1 MYKVL
6 LVDDEP
12 LIVSGIKFM
21 LDWNSCGM
29 ELVDTARNGKQALEI
44 IEQTMP
50 DIVVADINMPVMDG
64 IELLQK
70 ASKLPWCPVFIMLTN
85 LQEFSLVREAMKYR
99 ATDYLVK
106 SQLEPE
112 VLKKS
117 LEKAKEEC
125 NSRRELARISQINQY
140 IESNKAQLL
149 EEALTAIF
157 LYEKPSKPA
166 INVLHEHNMLKNFAV
181 QEFYFTQSDVTDAQG
196 TEIFDWEKEI
206 IRKLAK
212 NLFSNF
218 VITDKKP
225 KRSGVMLYT
234 WGINANE
241 YENSITELFQKAKTT
256 SEKITRVELKMLST
270 DLFANKSELQ
280 ACREQLLHLRDY
292 YYCRGGDLLKANV
305 EDSLNIENLG
315 LSGIAGRLQAELNS
329 KNVSACGILIDKAV
343 SKIESTDHRHSQ
355 GQWICSEI
363 YAAAEAFFLSKGIET
378 HFFDETNKNYSK
390 IESFLT
396 RDEVIA
402 FLEVLKNE
410 IIENLAPNASTHMD
424 ILERAK
430 GYVQDNVD
438 KRILLQ
444 DVANHICISPGY
456 LSALFK
462 KQYGRNFVDYINQT
476 KIEQACHLIEQG
488 EQRISEIAYM
498 LSFDNAY
505 YFSKV
510 FRRYTGMTPSEYRY
524 KTRAANAE
532 KTDGD

>member
-29 ELVDTARNGKQALEI
+29 ELIDTARNGKQALEI
-44 IEQTMP
+44 IEKTMP

-70 ASKLPWCPVFIMLTN
+70 ATELPWCPVFIMLTN

-99 ATDYLVK
+99 ASDYLVK
-106 SQLEPE
+106 SQLEPD

-140 IESNKAQLL
+140 IESNKVQLM
-149 EEALTAIF
+149 EEAITAVF
-157 LYEKPSKPA
+157 LHEKSSKPA
-166 INVLHEHNMLKNFAV
+166 VNVLHEHHMLKNFAV
-181 QEFYFTQSDVTDAQG
+181 QEFYFTQSDQTDSQG
-196 TEIFDWEKEI
+196 REIFDWEKEI

-218 VITDKKP
+218 IITDTKP
-225 KRSGVMLYT
+225 KHSGVLLYT

-241 YENSITELFQKAKTT
+241 YEKNIEELFQKAKNT
-256 SEKITRVELKMLST
+256 SEKITRVDLKMIST
-270 DLFANKSELQ
+270 DLFANKNDLQ
-280 ACREQLLHLRDY
+280 SCREQLYHLRDY
-292 YYCRGGDLLKANV
+292 YYCRGGDFLKISDTSV
-305 EDSLNIENLG
+305 LEIENLG
-315 LSGIAGRLQAELNS
+315 LSGISGRVQAELNS
-329 KNVSACGILIDKAV
+329 KNASACGILIDKAI
-343 SKIESTDHRHSQ
+343 SKILSTDHRHSQ

-363 YAAAEAFFLSKGIET
+363 YAAAESFFVNRGIET
-378 HFFDETNKNYSK
+378 HFFDESNKNYLK

-396 RDEVIA
+396 RDQVVA
-402 FLEVLKNE
+402 FLEILKNE
-410 IIENLAPNASTHMD
+410 IMENLAPNASTHMD

-430 GYVQDNVD
+430 GYVHDNVD
-438 KRILLQ
+438 KKILLQ

-476 KIEQACHLIEQG
+476 KIEQACRLIEQG
-488 EQRISEIAYM
+488 EQRISEIAYT

-532 KTDGD
+532 KTDG